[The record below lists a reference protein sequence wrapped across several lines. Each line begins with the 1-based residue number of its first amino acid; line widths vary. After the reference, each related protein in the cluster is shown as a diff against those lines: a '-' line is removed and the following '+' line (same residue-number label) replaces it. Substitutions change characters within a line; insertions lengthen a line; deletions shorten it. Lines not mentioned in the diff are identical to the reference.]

1 MLTISPMIT
10 VPARWARLGKWAA
23 RLFGLWTGLASV
35 SLLACKYSVRDVAFV
50 DLSRE
55 TFDFITMVPSSEMDS
70 VKTRLRPVANAV
82 FLDSNIRL
90 SWITAETSS
99 THPAF
104 EHAGNLQDSP
114 AYCLYRE
121 GYPSLPLSSPASLT
135 ALEDADLWSWL
146 ETMVQSPTRRAMEE
160 QLLEA
165 YAIVLVVEGAD
176 TRENQRVLQAA
187 ESAAASIAKLI
198 PGMPKPVDVPP
209 KVVVVAADR
218 VSQEAPLLW
227 SLQMDWQ
234 PADAPQAAV
243 VLGRGRRLG
252 PVLKADEAT
261 ATRLQEILAVA
272 GQDCECDLDR
282 SWMQGPMMPV
292 RWGPDR
298 EQAAYKALGFDPE
311 NPLVKAEISRILAR
325 GKNPVTGEATDTI
338 GAELDMLLLGYSE
351 EVLDVGGDEGHSI
364 SDHPIDTSAESAMVS
379 EESLDL
385 QNAPASASSNGVDD
399 ELASEVSNSGATAS
413 VSTPVNTQAEAYP
426 SVMRRV
432 VVILAGFCILAFL
445 GGIGVLM
452 FGRRRG

>member
-1 MLTISPMIT
+1 MLTILTMTT
-10 VPARWARLGKWAA
+10 VPARWAHVGKWAA
-23 RLFGLWTGLASV
+23 RLFGLWAGLASV

-55 TFDFITMVPSSEMDS
+55 SFEFITMVPSSEMDS

-90 SWITAETSS
+90 SWVTAETFS

-104 EHAGNLQDSP
+104 GHAEDSLESP
-114 AYCLYRE
+114 AFRLYRE
-121 GYPSLPLSSPASLT
+121 DDPALPLSPPGSLS
-135 ALEDADLWSWL
+135 ALKDAELWSWL

-165 YAIVLVVEGAD
+165 YAVVLVVEGAD
-176 TRENQRVLQAA
+176 ARENQRVRQAA

-209 KVVVVAADR
+209 QVVVVDADS
-218 VSQEAPLLW
+218 VPQEILLLW
-227 SLQMDWQ
+227 SLQMDWRS
-234 PADAPQAAV
+234 ADAPQAAV

-252 PVLKADEAT
+252 PVLKADEVT
-261 ATRLQEILAVA
+261 ATRFQEILAVA

-325 GKNPVTGEATDTI
+325 GKNPLTGEATDTI
-338 GAELDMLLLGYSE
+338 GTELDMLLLGYSE
-351 EVLDVGGDEGHSI
+351 EVLDVGGGEGHST
-364 SDHPIDTSAESAMVS
+364 SDHHSDTPAEPAMASEKASDLQDSPDSASNNGGEDKLVS
-379 EESLDL
+379 EVTD
-385 QNAPASASSNGVDD
+385 
-399 ELASEVSNSGATAS
+399 SGATAS
-413 VSTPVNTQAEAYP
+413 VSTPVNTQAQSHP
-426 SVMRRV
+426 SAMRRV
-432 VVILAGFCILAFL
+432 VVILAGFCMLAFL